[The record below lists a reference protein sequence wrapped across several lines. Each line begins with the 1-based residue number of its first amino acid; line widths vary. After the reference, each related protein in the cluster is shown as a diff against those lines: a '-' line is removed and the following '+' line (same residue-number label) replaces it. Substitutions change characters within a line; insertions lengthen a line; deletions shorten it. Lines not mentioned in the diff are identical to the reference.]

1 MSGTFLIC
9 SIISLLG
16 ACGAPSVQQSD
27 DWEKASLAC
36 ADVGIAPG
44 GSAFDQCVFNLYYS
58 LWDLQNDRDN

>member
-1 MSGTFLIC
+1 MSRISVVC
-9 SIISLLG
+9 YVASLLV
-16 ACGAPSVQQSD
+16 ACGVPSAQRN

-44 GSAFDQCVFNLYYS
+44 GGAFDQCVFNLYYS